1 MGYGLGAC
9 IGAKVGKPDKTVIN
23 IAGDGC
29 FRMDMNEIATAA
41 RYHIPIIQVVVNNHV
56 LGMVRQWQ
64 TLFYDKRYSNTILN
78 DAVDFVKLAE
88 AMGAVGIRVTKKEEV
103 APAIQKAIEL
113 KEPVVID
120 CHIDCDDKVFP
131 MVSPGAAIEETF
143 DQDDL

>member
-1 MGYGLGAC
+1 M
-9 IGAKVGKPDKTVIN
+9 
-23 IAGDGC
+23 
-29 FRMDMNEIATAA
+29 
-41 RYHIPIIQVVVNNHV
+41 
-56 LGMVRQWQ
+56 
-64 TLFYDKRYSNTILN
+64 
-78 DAVDFVKLAE
+78 DAVASMLYLDYGKQDGEWVANIYGGNENLDAVEFFKHLNSIFKQKEKGVMLIAE
-88 AMGAVGIRVTKKEEV
+88 ELSLIHIQMCIRDSRVTKKEEV